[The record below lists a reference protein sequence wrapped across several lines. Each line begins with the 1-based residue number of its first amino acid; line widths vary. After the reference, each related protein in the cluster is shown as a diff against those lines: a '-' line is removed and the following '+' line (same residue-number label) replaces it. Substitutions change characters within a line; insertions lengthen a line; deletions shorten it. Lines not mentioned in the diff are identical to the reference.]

1 MGFSR
6 VIVGLGNP
14 GPEYVFTRHNLG
26 FWAVDL
32 LSDVYRIRVNKTAAH
47 SLVGYG
53 SIRGHNI
60 ALVKPKTYMN
70 DSGRA
75 VGAILK
81 SEGLGSEHL
90 LVMHDDMDI
99 ALGRVKLKTSG
110 GDAGNNGIASIIETL
125 GTREFDRLRIG
136 LGPRPRHIGGADWVL
151 SVFPEEQLE
160 IAREG
165 AQLAAER
172 ALEWLVLNKK

>member
-1 MGFSR
+1 
-6 VIVGLGNP
+6 
-14 GPEYVFTRHNLG
+14 
-26 FWAVDL
+26 
-32 LSDVYRIRVNKTAAH
+32 
-47 SLVGYG
+47 LVGYG